1 MLQLTPSNKR
11 ANNKRLRKHRML
23 RFTPGRNAQ
32 LLLPRTSLSFRKS
45 NNARRG
51 YPSLTP
57 VGAFPFAN
65 ARRSRVSSLENFSLY
80 QSRSG
85 RQHLRSRKIS
95 RDQIKTT
102 KLIQNVARMSLYSSR
117 QRRLYKSMYASM
129 RTPQFARQKRKKKA
143 LMFKHRRA
151 IKKRALLRIFR
162 ARIKQLRYLHKK
174 RTAVLA
180 DRRTY

>member
-1 MLQLTPSNKR
+1 MLQLTPLNKR
-11 ANNKRLRKHRML
+11 TSKRRLRKHRML
-23 RFTPGRNAQ
+23 RFTPGRNAR
-32 LLLPRTSLSFRKS
+32 LLLSRTSLSLRKS
-45 NNARRG
+45 NNALRG
-51 YPSLTP
+51 YPALIP

-65 ARRSRVSSLENFSLY
+65 ARRPRVSNLENFSLY
-80 QSRSG
+80 QARNS
-85 RQHLRSRKIS
+85 RQHLRSRTIA

-117 QRRLYKSMYASM
+117 RRRLYKSIYTAT
-129 RTPQFARQKRKKKA
+129 RAPRIARQKRKKKA

-162 ARIKQLRYLHKK
+162 ARIKQLRCLHKK

>member
-1 MLQLTPSNKR
+1 MLQLTPPNKR
-11 ANNKRLRKHRML
+11 ESKSRLRKHRML
-23 RFTPGRNAQ
+23 RFTPGRNAR

-51 YPSLTP
+51 YPALIP
-57 VGAFPFAN
+57 AGAFPFAN
-65 ARRSRVSSLENFSLY
+65 ARRSRISNLENFSLY
-80 QSRSG
+80 QVRQG
-85 RQHLRSRKIS
+85 RQYFRSRKIS
-95 RDQIKTT
+95 HDQIKTT

-117 QRRLYKSMYASM
+117 RRRLYKSIYASM
-129 RTPQFARQKRKKKA
+129 RTPRIVRRKREKRA

-151 IKKRALLRIFR
+151 IKKRALLRTFR
-162 ARIKQLRYLHKK
+162 ARIKQLRYLRKK

>member
-1 MLQLTPSNKR
+1 MLQLTPLNKR
-11 ANNKRLRKHRML
+11 ANKGRLRKHRMP
-23 RFTPGRNAQ
+23 RFTPGRNAR
-32 LLLPRTSLSFRKS
+32 LFLPRTSLSLRKS
-45 NNARRG
+45 NNELRG
-51 YPSLTP
+51 YPSLVP
-57 VGAFPFAN
+57 AGAFPFAT
-65 ARRSRVSSLENFSLY
+65 ARRSRVSNLENFSLY
-80 QSRSG
+80 QARND
-85 RQHLRSRKIS
+85 RQYLRSRKIS
-95 RDQIKTT
+95 RDQIKMT

-117 QRRLYKSMYASM
+117 RRRLYKSIYASM
-129 RTPQFARQKRKKKA
+129 RTPRIASQKRKKKA